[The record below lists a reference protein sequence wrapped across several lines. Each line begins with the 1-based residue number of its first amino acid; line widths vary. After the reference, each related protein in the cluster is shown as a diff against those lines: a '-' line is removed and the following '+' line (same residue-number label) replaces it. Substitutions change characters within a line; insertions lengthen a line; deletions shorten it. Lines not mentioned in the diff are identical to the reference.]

1 MENEFA
7 PPPKPPQLTWF
18 KDVDIHACLEEYDDL
33 SSVYDLTKAEE
44 LLLLRRAELVHSK
57 RLENEQDKA
66 IVDNEAQGLLQL
78 MAQDNQIKV
87 LNTCRVKVLQS
98 WVQLTLLMIES
109 GDFDSTARTSFV
121 LRCLQTI
128 MPRTESGLDAGL
140 EAMELA
146 RLAKALIFSL
156 DFGSDSFRQ
165 GDIGDLVSDRLFHL
179 FQVSLRAIITLGAKV
194 ELKAMYYDISY
205 RYLAGMSDVTGIS
218 GVHRRHNIQTI
229 KAAGERFIEVV
240 CDDAHA
246 GEPTCRITALL
257 VLGALVKLGRQEN
270 SKYMI
275 ESLARLNFV
284 GILVDSIQHISNDLQ
299 ETSVEGILIIP
310 VSPWSLTN

>member
-1 MENEFA
+1 
-7 PPPKPPQLTWF
+7 
-18 KDVDIHACLEEYDDL
+18 
-33 SSVYDLTKAEE
+33 
-44 LLLLRRAELVHSK
+44 
-57 RLENEQDKA
+57 
-66 IVDNEAQGLLQL
+66 
-78 MAQDNQIKV
+78 
-87 LNTCRVKVLQS
+87 
-98 WVQLTLLMIES
+98 
-109 GDFDSTARTSFV
+109 
-121 LRCLQTI
+121 
-128 MPRTESGLDAGL
+128 
-140 EAMELA
+140 
-146 RLAKALIFSL
+146 
-156 DFGSDSFRQ
+156 
-165 GDIGDLVSDRLFHL
+165 
-179 FQVSLRAIITLGAKV
+179 
-194 ELKAMYYDISY
+194 MYYDISY

-310 VSPWSLTN
+310 VSHGL